1 MLSTLLLAALAATSA
16 DASTIIGKP
25 ILSIDIDGDTDK
37 LLWNL
42 SFEECVTGDIESFPL
57 RWWLTPGTAVNFTAP
72 EGDWCEV
79 TATIG
84 GPGDAQILGT
94 ASSDTLITD
103 STSSQ
108 SVELF
113 LDQSN
118 SAIDMSHL

>member
-1 MLSTLLLAALAATSA
+1 MLSTLLLAALTAAPA

-25 ILSIDIDGDTDK
+25 TLSIDIDGDTDK

-57 RWWLTPGTAVNFTAP
+57 RWWLTPGDAESFVAP

-84 GPGDAQILGT
+84 GPGSAQILST
-94 ASSDTLITD
+94 ATGATLITD
-103 STSSQ
+103 STSTQ
-108 SVELF
+108 TVELF
-113 LDQSN
+113 LDQAN
-118 SAIDMSHL
+118 SAIDLSHL